1 MRSLATAVT
10 DLIWIISRN
19 KPLYAKLIK
28 FKPVFGYRV
37 CKICPHFANCL
48 AKL

>member
-10 DLIWIISRN
+10 DLWIISRN

-28 FKPVFGYRV
+28 FEPVFGYS
-37 CKICPHFANCL
+37 L
-48 AKL
+48 